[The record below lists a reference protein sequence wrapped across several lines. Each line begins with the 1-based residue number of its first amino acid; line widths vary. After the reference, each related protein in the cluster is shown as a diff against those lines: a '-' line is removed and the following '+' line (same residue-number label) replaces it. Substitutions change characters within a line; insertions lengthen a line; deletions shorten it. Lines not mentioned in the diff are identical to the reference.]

1 MAAVTVHSDFGPQE
15 NEICH
20 CFHFSPSI
28 CCEVIGL
35 DAIIFIFWML
45 NFKPTFSLSSFIFLK
60 KPFSSSSLS
69 AIRVVSSAYL
79 GLLVFLL
86 AILILVYDLSSM
98 TFRMMYSAYKFN
110 KQGENTQPWRIPFPK
125 ILTQSVVSCPVLT
138 VASWPTYRFLRRQV
152 RWSGTPI
159 ILRIFNSLLWFTQSK
174 NVSVVNKAEVDVFLE
189 SEIHS
194 IVSDSLWPHEPYSP
208 WNSPGQN
215 FGNSSCSLLQG
226 IFPIQGSNPGLPHCR
241 WILYQLSHKGRP
253 RILEWVAYSF
263 SSGSS
268 CPRSWTGVSC
278 IASRF
283 FTNWAFREAPPCFLH
298 DPTNV
303 GYLISGSSASSK
315 PSLYIWKFSVHENF
329 QRC

>member
-152 RWSGTPI
+152 RWPGTPI
-159 ILRIFNSLLWFTQSK
+159 TLRIFHKFVVMHTVNSF
-174 NVSVVNKAEVDVFLE
+174 
-189 SEIHS
+189 S
-194 IVSDSLWPHEPYSP
+194 IVCETDIDAFRTPLLSP
-208 WNSPGQN
+208 WFNKCWQFALSFVCLFETQ
-215 FGNSSCSLLQG
+215 FVQLEVLSSC
-226 IFPIQGSNPGLPHCR
+226 
-241 WILYQLSHKGRP
+241 
-253 RILEWVAYSF
+253 
-263 SSGSS
+263 
-268 CPRSWTGVSC
+268 T
-278 IASRF
+278 
-283 FTNWAFREAPPCFLH
+283 TEA
-298 DPTNV
+298 
-303 GYLISGSSASSK
+303 
-315 PSLYIWKFSVHENF
+315 
-329 QRC
+329 